1 MDKDEQEVI
10 ALEHNTTVG
19 PHVTDNESGPSP
31 HPASVEELLL
41 LSMPGLL
48 DFADRYPLYKSTLLF
63 AYKIYRDLYLG
74 GLYESIEVLDGLSFN
89 VESYYFRGKV
99 ATKSTTRILIPFDF
113 EKDVDLAW
121 YERAFF
127 FDFLYLHTP
136 YFRLEGW
143 NK

>member
-99 ATKSTTRILIPFDF
+99 ATKSITRILIPFDF

-121 YERAFF
+121 YDSAFLF
-127 FDFLYLHTP
+127 FIFYIYIHHI
-136 YFRLEGW
+136 FF
-143 NK
+143 